1 MAWVRDKRRTAS
13 EERARLRSSV
23 LLSVAAL
30 TLLVSI
36 GTVVMRYT
44 EDWSWVSSFYFSVT
58 TLATVGYGDL
68 HPTHEAS
75 RLFVAFY
82 VITGVTTALS
92 AMTIVGRNYLE
103 FIEHRLMRDRWR
115 MRHGRSSH
123 HHRSSEGDERRD
135 PFHR

>member
-44 EDWSWVSSFYFSVT
+44 EDWSWISSFYFSVT

-68 HPTHEAS
+68 HPTHEVS

-115 MRHGRSSH
+115 MRHGRSA
-123 HHRSSEGDERRD
+123 HHRRSSDDDERRD

>member
-68 HPTHEAS
+68 HPTHETS

-115 MRHGRSSH
+115 MRHGRSA
-123 HHRSSEGDERRD
+123 HHRRSGDDDERRD